1 MKPGDWDGAHLQD
14 MLEVALEARELVAHI
29 RAETF
34 LRDRVRTRALERM
47 LELIGEVARRVT
59 LVGKAKH
66 PEIPWR
72 RVIGQR
78 NILALEYGR
87 VDPKL
92 LYKTAREDMPSLI
105 AALER
110 IVPRV

>member
-1 MKPGDWDGAHLQD
+1 
-14 MLEVALEARELVAHI
+14 
-29 RAETF
+29 
-34 LRDRVRTRALERM
+34 M
-47 LELIGEVARRVT
+47 LELIGEVARRIT
-59 LVGKAKH
+59 LVGRAKH
-66 PEIPWR
+66 PEIQWR

-110 IVPRV
+110 IVPSV

>member
-1 MKPGDWDGAHLQD
+1 MKPGDWDAAHLQE
-14 MLEVALEARELVAHI
+14 MLEVAVEARELVAHL

-34 LRDRVRTRALERM
+34 LRDRVRRRALERM
-47 LELIGEVARRVT
+47 LELVGEAARRIT
-59 LVGKAKH
+59 LVGRAEH
-66 PEIPWR
+66 PEIQWR

-87 VDPKL
+87 IDHKL
-92 LYKTAREDMPSLI
+92 LFRTAREDMPSLI

-110 IVPRV
+110 ILPRA